1 MALKGITAV
10 LNGLPLGWPGHG
22 DPGGT
27 IVPTSGVERQSYY
40 PRADCGGAP
49 SGPPRTSGTC
59 ETCVPR
65 GGAFLAKKLIYG
77 GPNSSLP
84 PYIIVSVG

>member
-1 MALKGITAV
+1 M

-40 PRADCGGAP
+40 PPEDCGGAP
-49 SGPPRTSGTC
+49 SGPPRTLMSYKIWVT
-59 ETCVPR
+59 P
-65 GGAFLAKKLIYG
+65 GGAFLVKKLIYG

-84 PYIIVSVG
+84 PYIIVSLG